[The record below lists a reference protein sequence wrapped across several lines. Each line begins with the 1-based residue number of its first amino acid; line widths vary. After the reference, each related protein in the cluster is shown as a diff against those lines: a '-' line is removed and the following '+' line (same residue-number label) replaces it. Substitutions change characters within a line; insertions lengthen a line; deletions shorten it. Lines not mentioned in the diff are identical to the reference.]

1 MNLANFML
9 AQLYGCFAPL
19 KIGMD
24 ILVKEEGVQT
34 DVMIAQ
40 GGLFKTPVIGQ
51 QVLADC
57 LGLPITV
64 MKTAGEGGPWGMAV
78 LAVFAKWHSG
88 KALADF
94 LDDDVFHNP
103 ESSTLLPTEAGRL
116 GCQKFI
122 TAYQEGL
129 DVERKAG
136 ELVADHADD

>member
-1 MNLANFML
+1 
-9 AQLYGCFAPL
+9 
-19 KIGMD
+19 
-24 ILVKEEGVQT
+24 
-34 DVMIAQ
+34 
-40 GGLFKTPVIGQ
+40 
-51 QVLADC
+51 
-57 LGLPITV
+57 
-64 MKTAGEGGPWGMAV
+64 MAV

-94 LDDDVFHNP
+94 LDDDVIHNP
-103 ESSTLLPTEAGRL
+103 KSSTLLPTEAGRL